1 MVTVMWWGWWCCLL
15 RWWCGGNGDGNKWL
29 ELRCLHDEGSPPL
42 LNWRTITRSNGN
54 LAIRTSPEEIWFYC
68 PGKMWRNHLRVHGGQ
83 ESQIVHPKNNL
94 SLFICHSH
102 LGIFST
108 IISFTYKNT
117 YNLYVP
123 MPHYCLVLLNFLNIV
138 STCQF
143 WIENPVLICLDKRR
157 ERATKIVETEN
168 TSFLSSAFVSSSD
181 STECFRKFHISMF
194 LDHLWL
200 ITETSL
206 RCVCFSQSESDWTR
220 IDFPSQET
228 PSYSALTRTTTKK
241 TNKKNMETCISLH
254 KFRN

>member
-1 MVTVMWWGWWCCLL
+1 MKELFWWYYLCQDYLVHCRITRHNRGLDKGENIWLIMTILIMVMVMVTVMWWGWWCCLL
-15 RWWCGGNGDGNKWL
+15 RWWCGGNGDGDKWL
-29 ELRCLHDEGSPPL
+29 ELRCLHDDGAPPL

-54 LAIRTSPEEIWFYC
+54 LAIRSSAEEIWFYC
-68 PGKMWRNHLRVHGGQ
+68 PGKMWWNHLHVDGGQ

-143 WIENPVLICLDKRR
+143 CFDLPWQTKRKSNKNSWNR
-157 ERATKIVETEN
+157 KYF
-168 TSFLSSAFVSSSD
+168 FLV
-181 STECFRKFHISMF
+181 
-194 LDHLWL
+194 
-200 ITETSL
+200 
-206 RCVCFSQSESDWTR
+206 
-220 IDFPSQET
+220 
-228 PSYSALTRTTTKK
+228 
-241 TNKKNMETCISLH
+241 
-254 KFRN
+254 

>member
-1 MVTVMWWGWWCCLL
+1 MKKKGIEYKYKKIPKYIASLKKLFWWCYVCQDYLVHCRITRHNRGLDKGENIWLIMTILIMVMVMVTVMWWGWWCCLL
-15 RWWCGGNGDGNKWL
+15 RWWCGGNGDGDKWL
-29 ELRCLHDEGSPPL
+29 ELRCLHDDGAPPL

-68 PGKMWRNHLRVHGGQ
+68 PGKMWWNHLRVDGGQ

-102 LGIFST
+102 LCIFST

-157 ERATKIVETEN
+157 ERATEIVETEN
-168 TSFLSSAFVSSSD
+168 TF
-181 STECFRKFHISMF
+181 
-194 LDHLWL
+194 
-200 ITETSL
+200 
-206 RCVCFSQSESDWTR
+206 
-220 IDFPSQET
+220 
-228 PSYSALTRTTTKK
+228 
-241 TNKKNMETCISLH
+241 
-254 KFRN
+254 